1 MSRRVSKS
9 LVVLAFASVLC
20 LSTPSASAAMSRD
33 GGFDPS
39 FGARIVRMVK
49 GFFHHF
55 VPGTATDLPSTPK
68 P

>member
-9 LVVLAFASVLC
+9 LVALAFASVLC
-20 LSTPSASAAMSRD
+20 LSTPAASAASRD
-33 GGFDPS
+33 GGFDPG
-39 FGARIVRMVK
+39 FGARIARIVR

-55 VPGTATDLPSTPK
+55 VPGTMTELPSIPK

>member
-9 LVVLAFASVLC
+9 LVALAFTFVLC
-20 LSTPSASAAMSRD
+20 LSTPSTFAATRD

-39 FGARIVRMVK
+39 FGTRIVRIVK
-49 GFFHHF
+49 GFFKHLA
-55 VPGTATDLPSTPK
+55 PGITELISIPK

>member
-1 MSRRVSKS
+1 MNRRVSKS
-9 LVVLAFASVLC
+9 LVALAFALVLC
-20 LSTPSASAAMSRD
+20 LSTPSASAATRD

-39 FGARIVRMVK
+39 FGARIVRIVK

-55 VPGTATDLPSTPK
+55 VPGTTTEFPSIPK

>member
-9 LVVLAFASVLC
+9 LVALAFALVLC
-20 LSTPSASAAMSRD
+20 VSTPSAFAATRD

-39 FGARIVRMVK
+39 FGARIVRMVR

-55 VPGTATDLPSTPK
+55 VPSSAVDFPAVPK